1 MSIDEC
7 RIKEFFLFYLL
18 KRAERSDIH
27 HSSFVNRQS
36 SFVIPNRYSSM
47 ASGSQNQ
54 QKNDSPEMT
63 VEPLYE
69 PLSPKRSRRQEFWL
83 LLKKNKLAIMGLVLF
98 VLFFVTALTGLAL
111 TSGANPVLNP
121 ALIRLQEKLQP
132 PLAKPDLET
141 LQPNEIPVLGIYLLG
156 TDDLG
161 RDVFARMLQ
170 GAWVS
175 LTVGFVAVGISVVIG
190 IFLGGIA
197 GYFGQR
203 HIRVDHLLGILFL
216 MTGMVLLATHI
227 AYAGATII
235 LITAGFVIYRIRK
248 KVPPKKQQTIWTR
261 MLQKDTLS
269 VDTLIMRF
277 VDVMLCFPSFFLI
290 LTVVA
295 LLPASIY
302 NIMIVIGLTSW
313 MGATRF
319 VRAEF
324 LSLREQDFVAAAKAL
339 GLSNL
344 RIIFR
349 HMMPNAIAPV
359 LVSATIGIATAIL
372 TEAGLSFLGF
382 GVPPPHATWGNILSD
397 GRRFIFDAPWLT
409 FVPGFAILIVVL
421 SFNLFGEGLRD
432 VMNPKLRER
441 Q

>member
-1 MSIDEC
+1 MTVDRDQMRPAEGGLDRPTAVHRTRMERFWRLFQKNRMAVIGMA
-7 RIKEFFLFYLL
+7 IFILFFLT
-18 KRAERSDIH
+18 A
-27 HSSFVNRQS
+27 
-36 SFVIPNRYSSM
+36 
-47 ASGSQNQ
+47 
-54 QKNDSPEMT
+54 
-63 VEPLYE
+63 
-69 PLSPKRSRRQEFWL
+69 
-83 LLKKNKLAIMGLVLF
+83 LAGLVL
-98 VLFFVTALTGLAL
+98 
-111 TSGANPVLNP
+111 TSGTNPLFDP
-121 ALIRLQEKLQP
+121 AQIRLSEKLRP
-132 PLAKPDLET
+132 PFSRINPEVLTPAEVPT
-141 LQPNEIPVLGIYLLG
+141 LPLYILG

-190 IFLGGIA
+190 IFMGGIA

-203 HIRVDHLLGILFL
+203 SIRLHQCLAAAAAAAAAAVLAAGLGWLALALGGAAAALL
-216 MTGMVLLATHI
+216 LLA
-227 AYAGATII
+227 ASDRRRRRPAVKSLSAGV
-235 LITAGFVIYRIRK
+235 IT
-248 KVPPKKQQTIWTR
+248 
-261 MLQKDTLS
+261 
-269 VDTLIMRF
+269 VDTLVMRV
-277 VDVMLCFPSFFLI
+277 VDIMLCFPSFFLI

-295 LLPASIY
+295 LLPASLY

-313 MGATRF
+313 MGTTRF

-324 LSLREQDFVAAAKAL
+324 LSLREQDFVLAARAL
-339 GLSNL
+339 GVGNL

-349 HMMPNAIAPV
+349 HMIPNAVAPV

-409 FVPGFAILIVVL
+409 FVPGVAILIVVL

-432 VMNPKLRER
+432 ALNPKLRSR
-441 Q
+441 T

>member
-1 MSIDEC
+1 MSI
-7 RIKEFFLFYLL
+7 
-18 KRAERSDIH
+18 
-27 HSSFVNRQS
+27 
-36 SFVIPNRYSSM
+36 
-47 ASGSQNQ
+47 GSQSQ
-54 QKNDSPEMT
+54 QKKNSLKTTADQ
-63 VEPLYE
+63 LYE
-69 PLSPKRSRRQEFWL
+69 PQAPKRTRRQEFWL
-83 LLKKNKLAIMGLVLF
+83 LFKKNRLAVLGLILF
-98 VLFFVTALTGLAL
+98 ILFFFTALTGLLL
-111 TSGANPVLNP
+111 TSGLNPEFDP
-121 ALIRLQEKLQP
+121 ALIRLQEKLRP
-132 PLAKPDLET
+132 PLSKPNLET
-141 LQPNEIPVLGIYLLG
+141 LKPNEIPALSIYLLG

-175 LTVGFVAVGISVVIG
+175 LTVGFVAVGISVFIG
-190 IFLGGIA
+190 IFLGGMA

-203 HIRVDHLLGILFL
+203 HVRVNHLLWTAMVIVGIFLLSTDQVQPGGILI
-216 MTGMVLLATHI
+216 VCAIII
-227 AYAGATII
+227 A
-235 LITAGFVIYRIRK
+235 IYCTRK
-248 KVPPKKQQTIWTR
+248 KPQQKKHQSRWKRI
-261 MLQKDTLS
+261 LQANTLS

-324 LSLREQDFVAAAKAL
+324 LSLREQDFVAAAKVL
-339 GLSNL
+339 GLGNF

-409 FVPGFAILIVVL
+409 FVPGFAILLVVL

-441 Q
+441 

>member
-1 MSIDEC
+1 
-7 RIKEFFLFYLL
+7 
-18 KRAERSDIH
+18 
-27 HSSFVNRQS
+27 VNNTR
-36 SFVIPNRYSSM
+36 
-47 ASGSQNQ
+47 
-54 QKNDSPEMT
+54 ET
-63 VEPLYE
+63 VNYQDFALEEPAA
-69 PLSPKRSRRQEFWL
+69 PKRTRWQEFWRL
-83 LLKKNKLAIMGLVLF
+83 FKRNRLAILGLIIF
-98 VLFFVTALTGLAL
+98 ILFFCCALTGLVL
-111 TSGANPVLNP
+111 TSGSKPIFDPALVRLEEKLLPPLTKPNP
-121 ALIRLQEKLQP
+121 AS
-132 PLAKPDLET
+132 
-141 LQPNEIPVLGIYLLG
+141 LQPNEMPPLGIYLLG

-175 LTVGFVAVGISVVIG
+175 LTVGFVAVGISVLVG
-190 IFLGGIA
+190 IFMGGLA
-197 GYFGQR
+197 GYFGQQFI
-203 HIRVDHLLGILFL
+203 HIGHLLWTAFLAAGIGLLAAGHPVAGLIILAGVAAGPFLFGSVEKLPGAGILKKR
-216 MTGMVLLATHI
+216 
-227 AYAGATII
+227 TI
-235 LITAGFVIYRIRK
+235 
-248 KVPPKKQQTIWTR
+248 
-261 MLQKDTLS
+261 S

-277 VDVMLCFPSFFLI
+277 VDIMLCFPSFFLI

-302 NIMIVIGLTSW
+302 NIMIIIGLTSW

-324 LSLREQDFVAAAKAL
+324 LSLREQDFVSAARAL
-339 GLSNL
+339 GLSNF

-397 GRRFIFDAPWLT
+397 GKRFIFDAPWLT
-409 FVPGFAILIVVL
+409 FIPGFAILVVVL

-432 VMNPKLRER
+432 VLNPKLRER